1 MNAVTAHAEPMGD
14 VIDQGGGLAI
24 VIERALANPATGID
38 VLERLLSM
46 QERIQTRQAKHDF
59 TAAKIAMRPHLPE
72 VTMKGHII
80 IRDKAGNITQDTP
93 FAKFE
98 DLHEAVMPV
107 LTDHNFDLKFR
118 TGVSIE
124 GKPSVITIL
133 AHLNGHEEETE
144 FVLPHDSSGSKNSVQ
159 AVGSSTSYGKRY
171 GTIAILN
178 IRVVGED
185 DDGQSASYK
194 DSKGEPLARTKLDGP
209 HAGKTAL
216 KAAIQAIRNKVH
228 ACVDV
233 KALNELLKAEKP
245 TIDQAERDW
254 ASLLT
259 GDPDIPEDH
268 GLKGDAETRRAALK
282 ADGGMF
288 AGLIASMRQNETIA
302 ALNRWRAANEEV
314 VDALDGPEARQFQRE
329 WDAREAE
336 IATMDRSSS

>member
-1 MNAVTAHAEPMGD
+1 MTAVAKIPEAD
-14 VIDQGGGLAI
+14 VIEAGGGLAV
-24 VIERALANPATGID
+24 VIERALANPNTGID

-46 QERIQTRQAKHDF
+46 QERIQARQAKHDF
-59 TAAKIAMRPHLPE
+59 TAAKLAMRPELPE

-80 IRDKAGNITQDTP
+80 IKDKAGNITQDTP

-107 LTDHNFDLKFR
+107 LTAHNFDLKFK
-118 TGVSIE
+118 TGMTPD

-171 GTIAILN
+171 GTLAILN

-185 DDGQSASYK
+185 DDGEKASYK
-194 DSKGEPLARTKLDGP
+194 DTKGEPLARTKLDGP
-209 HAGKTAL
+209 HESKSKL

-228 ACVDV
+228 NCVDV
-233 KALNELLKAEKP
+233 KALNELLRAEKA
-245 TIDQAERDW
+245 TIDQAARDW
-254 ASLLT
+254 TSLLD

-268 GLKGDAETRRAALK
+268 GLKGDVEIRRAQLK
-282 ADGGMF
+282 NNGGVY
-288 AGLIASMRQNETIA
+288 ASLVGSMRQCETIA
-302 ALNRWRAANEEV
+302 TLNQWRIANEDA
-314 VDALDGPEARQFQRE
+314 VDALDGPEARQFERE
-329 WDAREAE
+329 WDTRESE
-336 IATMDRSSS
+336 IALMDRSAS

>member
-1 MNAVTAHAEPMGD
+1 MTAVAKIPEGE
-14 VIDQGGGLAI
+14 VIDQGGGLAV
-24 VIERALANPATGID
+24 VIERALANPNTGID

-59 TAAKIAMRPHLPE
+59 TAAKIAMRPFLPE

-118 TGVSIE
+118 TGVSD
-124 GKPSVITIL
+124 GKPSVVTIL
-133 AHLNGHEEETE
+133 SHLNGHEEETE

-171 GTIAILN
+171 GTLAILN

-194 DSKGEPLARTKLDGP
+194 DSRGEPLARSKLEGP
-209 HAGKTAL
+209 HASKTAL
-216 KAAIQAIRNKVH
+216 KTAIQGIRNAVRG
-228 ACVDV
+228 CVDT
-233 KALNELLKAEKP
+233 KSINDLLKSEKA

-254 ASLLT
+254 SSLLT
-259 GDPDIPEDH
+259 GDPDIPEDL
-268 GLKGDAETRRAALK
+268 GLKGDVEVRRSALK
-282 ADGGMF
+282 SGGGMF
-288 AGLIASMRQNETIA
+288 SGLIASMRSNETIV

-314 VDALDGPEARQFQRE
+314 IEALDGPEARQFQRE

-336 IATMDRSSS
+336 IATMDRSAS